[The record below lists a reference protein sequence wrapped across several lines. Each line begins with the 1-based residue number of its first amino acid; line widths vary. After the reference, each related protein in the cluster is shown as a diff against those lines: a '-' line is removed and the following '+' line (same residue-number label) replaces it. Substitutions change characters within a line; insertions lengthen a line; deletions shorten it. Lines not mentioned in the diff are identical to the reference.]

1 MTDAPI
7 QALAGLLDRE
17 GISYALTGGHAVNAL
32 LEPRLTRDIDVTII
46 SDAAGT
52 ARLRA
57 ALEADGFHVDREFGA
72 EQPSGPDFVRFVREP
87 VVIEIQLA
95 KTRFQHELV
104 QRSRAEGGVRIASPE
119 DLIVLKLIAD
129 RPKDQDDLRGL
140 ALLPSLDWD
149 YIGRWAAEW
158 GVTDRLARLRG
169 GR

>member
-1 MTDAPI
+1 VTDAPI

-17 GISYALTGGHAVNAL
+17 AIPYALIGGHAVNAL
-32 LEPRLTRDIDVTII
+32 LAPLLTRDIDVTIVA
-46 SDAAGT
+46 DAAAT

-57 ALEADGFHVDREFGA
+57 AFEAEGFRVEGQFGA
-72 EQPSGPDFVRFVREP
+72 DQPSGPDFVRFVREP

-104 QRSRAEGGVRIASPE
+104 QRGRAEGGVRIASPE

-140 ALLPSLDWD
+140 ALLPAIDWD
-149 YIGRWAAEW
+149 YIGRWAEEW
-158 GVTDRLARLRG
+158 GVADRLARLRSG
-169 GR
+169 G